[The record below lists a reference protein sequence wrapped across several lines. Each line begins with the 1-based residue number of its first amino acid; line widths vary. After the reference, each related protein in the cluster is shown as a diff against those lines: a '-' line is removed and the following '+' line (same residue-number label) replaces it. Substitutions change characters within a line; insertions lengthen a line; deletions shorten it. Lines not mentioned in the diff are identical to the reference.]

1 MAALG
6 FLAAGCG
13 ATLHTAR
20 DPYASAPPTSGVP
33 WTPPAPTATYQP
45 PLAAA
50 RTPTGV
56 VPDPARTYDLAA
68 LIDLAER
75 ANPQTRIAW
84 EQARAAAAALGAAE
98 SAYFPTLAADVLAG
112 PHTIVNP
119 TPNGTEVIRAVGG
132 QPSLRLSWV
141 LVDFGR
147 RAAAREEARQELLA
161 AGFRFNRTHQDVA
174 FAVQRSFYAFDA
186 SRAEVRAATA
196 TLETA
201 NALLEASDARRRV
214 GLATEPELLLARQE
228 QARAAFELER
238 ARGTVEDAR
247 AALAD
252 SVGIAPTTQL
262 HVTDLGS
269 QPLPGELVASI
280 EATMDGALTNRP
292 DLAARLATLRAREAE
307 VRRAD
312 AAFWP
317 SIGVKA
323 YGGGVLRAYRAGPP
337 FASHSDVEPTGA
349 AFLGFEWTLFDG
361 WARENAKRLAE
372 SQAGAARAELA
383 ALELKTLREVW
394 KAYADVKTALRK
406 VEFAAA
412 LLRASEDAYAA
423 ALESYRRGVG
433 DFLDLLAAQ
442 RDLARARSTEIESRA
457 DLLTSAAALA
467 FSTGEIPAVVAP

>member
-1 MAALG
+1 
-6 FLAAGCG
+6 
-13 ATLHTAR
+13 
-20 DPYASAPPTSGVP
+20 
-33 WTPPAPTATYQP
+33 
-45 PLAAA
+45 LAAA

-56 VPDPARTYDLAA
+56 APDPERTYDLAA

-75 ANPQTRIAW
+75 TNPETRVAW
-84 EQARAAAAALGAAE
+84 EQARAAAAQLGTAE
-98 SAYFPTLAADVLAG
+98 SAYFPTLAVDALAG
-112 PHTIVNP
+112 PEQIVNP
-119 TPNGTEVIRAVGG
+119 TPTGTEIIRSVGG
-132 QPSLRLSWV
+132 KPAMTLSWV

-147 RAAAREEARQELLA
+147 RAAVREGARQELLA
-161 AGFRFNRTHQDVA
+161 AGFRFNRTHQEVA

-186 SRAEVRAATA
+186 SRAEVRATTA

-201 NALLEASDARRRV
+201 NALLEASDARRRL

-228 QARAAFELER
+228 QARAAYELER
-238 ARGTVEDAR
+238 ARGAVEDTR
-247 AALAD
+247 AALAE

-262 HVTDLGS
+262 QVTDLGS

-280 EATMDGALTNRP
+280 ETTMDDALASRP

-307 VRRAD
+307 VRRAE

-317 SIGVKA
+317 RIGVKA

-337 FASHSDVEPTGA
+337 FASHDDVEPVGA

-361 WARENAKRLAE
+361 WARENAQRAAE
-372 SQAGAARAELA
+372 SEAGQARAELA

-406 VEFAAA
+406 LEFAGA
-412 LLRASEDAYAA
+412 LLRASQDAYAA
-423 ALESYRRGVG
+423 ALESYRSGVG

-442 RDLARARSTEIESRA
+442 RDLARARSTDIESRA

-467 FSTGEIPAVVAP
+467 FATGEVPAPVTP